1 MLYLE
6 KKFRVGV
13 MLQLQANM
21 VANRKIDD
29 DLVKSWFT
37 TDHEEAM
44 RICRRFLDEMTD
56 TPEDDDT

>member
-1 MLYLE
+1 
-6 KKFRVGV
+6 
-13 MLQLQANM
+13 M

-37 TDHEEAM
+37 TDHEETM